1 MRPELPVRVLTAVAV
16 RVRAVALTEAAVAAA
31 PAPTAAVAVPAE
43 GTPEAVVL
51 PPAEAAD
58 ADKKRKDDPN
68 GHPFYIVARGLMRCE
83 HILRIK

>member
-1 MRPELPVRVLTAVAV
+1 MAAAEAVEAVAV
-16 RVRAVALTEAAVAAA
+16 EAA
-31 PAPTAAVAVPAE
+31 
-43 GTPEAVVL
+43 VL